1 MPRHSLVLSLAPSA
15 WGYLSGPLRQLTR
28 ACGPRPTSHASSWQL
43 FQRPTTR
50 RMMTY
55 ALLSMS
61 ERHGLLAGIM
71 CAGAS
76 PVPAC
81 AKLTQP
87 PAWFFA
93 AVARPCLW
101 AVGVQLPPHLAA
113 SASCCVTRRSC
124 CGGSLRRRRPACRGS
139 LASELLSR
147 RGPCRRPGRK
157 STTAGGTTAKM
168 ASCFL
173 ICRVFHETRG
183 LTLLRSYHDVR
194 LRSYRCSVPQIPES
208 RASPQSAPHPI
219 CCPPPPR
226 SLFG

>member
-1 MPRHSLVLSLAPSA
+1 
-15 WGYLSGPLRQLTR
+15 
-28 ACGPRPTSHASSWQL
+28 
-43 FQRPTTR
+43 
-50 RMMTY
+50 MTY

-81 AKLTQP
+81 AELTQP

-113 SASCCVTRRSC
+113 SASCCVTWRSC
-124 CGGSLRRRRPACRGS
+124 FGGSLRRRRPACRGS

-173 ICRVFHETRG
+173 ICRVFDPVRSGLLLPTQAQPTRFFARG
-183 LTLLRSYHDVR
+183 CSIGTLRDLSCYSDRSD
-194 LRSYRCSVPQIPES
+194 SMITSPTPW
-208 RASPQSAPHPI
+208 ASDHP
-219 CCPPPPR
+219 
-226 SLFG
+226 S

>member
-1 MPRHSLVLSLAPSA
+1 MTTLPTAQKHKVTVLSDGLGAESGRVGGLEESVWKERMSSDKVLLIMLGSSPPRRSIRAGEGGGLGQRQGGGVPRHSLVLSLAPSA

-81 AKLTQP
+81 AELTQP

-101 AVGVQLPPHLAA
+101 AVGVQLPPHF
-113 SASCCVTRRSC
+113 
-124 CGGSLRRRRPACRGS
+124 
-139 LASELLSR
+139 
-147 RGPCRRPGRK
+147 
-157 STTAGGTTAKM
+157 GT
-168 ASCFL
+168 
-173 ICRVFHETRG
+173 
-183 LTLLRSYHDVR
+183 
-194 LRSYRCSVPQIPES
+194 P
-208 RASPQSAPHPI
+208 
-219 CCPPPPR
+219 
-226 SLFG
+226 

>member
-1 MPRHSLVLSLAPSA
+1 
-15 WGYLSGPLRQLTR
+15 
-28 ACGPRPTSHASSWQL
+28 
-43 FQRPTTR
+43 
-50 RMMTY
+50 MTY

-81 AKLTQP
+81 AELTQP

-157 STTAGGTTAKM
+157 STTAKM

-173 ICRVFHETRG
+173 ICRVFSG
-183 LTLLRSYHDVR
+183 AYYSRS
-194 LRSYRCSVPQIPES
+194 
-208 RASPQSAPHPI
+208 
-219 CCPPPPR
+219 
-226 SLFG
+226 

>member
-1 MPRHSLVLSLAPSA
+1 
-15 WGYLSGPLRQLTR
+15 
-28 ACGPRPTSHASSWQL
+28 
-43 FQRPTTR
+43 
-50 RMMTY
+50 MTY

-81 AKLTQP
+81 AELTQP

-113 SASCCVTRRSC
+113 SASCCVTWRSC

-173 ICRVFHETRG
+173 IVAFPQRPHSVARRPPLPETHNHTCAAQAHEPGR
-183 LTLLRSYHDVR
+183 LLHH
-194 LRSYRCSVPQIPES
+194 I
-208 RASPQSAPHPI
+208 
-219 CCPPPPR
+219 
-226 SLFG
+226 

>member
-1 MPRHSLVLSLAPSA
+1 
-15 WGYLSGPLRQLTR
+15 
-28 ACGPRPTSHASSWQL
+28 
-43 FQRPTTR
+43 
-50 RMMTY
+50 MTY

-81 AKLTQP
+81 AELTQP

-173 ICRVFHETRG
+173 ICRVSGQLVLKSGVRG
-183 LTLLRSYHDVR
+183 SNVLK
-194 LRSYRCSVPQIPES
+194 
-208 RASPQSAPHPI
+208 
-219 CCPPPPR
+219 CP
-226 SLFG
+226 